1 MTKKKSEIGSIY
13 VLSNA
18 AMPGLLK
25 IGFTQH
31 SDTQT
36 RVLQLSKQTA
46 APLPFILEFEHLV
59 ENPAQY
65 EKLIH
70 ARLSHCRVAPDKE
83 FFRVDV
89 DSADKIIRKITTGT
103 EDLDV
108 QKDLQNLVG
117 LYRKYPGL
125 FTIKDKGL
133 VDRLEALLNDET
145 KDEGLVDQL
154 EALLNDKP

>member
-1 MTKKKSEIGSIY
+1 MSNKKSEIGSIY

-46 APLPFILEFEHLV
+46 APLPFILEFEYLV
-59 ENPAQY
+59 ENPGQY

-83 FFRVDV
+83 FFRVDL
-89 DSADKIIRKITTGT
+89 DSAEKIIRKIATGT
-103 EDLDV
+103 EELDV
-108 QKDLQNLVG
+108 QKDLQNLVD
-117 LYRKYPGL
+117 LYRKYPDS
-125 FTIKDKGL
+125 FTK
-133 VDRLEALLNDET
+133 ND
-145 KDEGLVDQL
+145 GLVDQL
-154 EALLNDKP
+154 EAVLNGKPKIT